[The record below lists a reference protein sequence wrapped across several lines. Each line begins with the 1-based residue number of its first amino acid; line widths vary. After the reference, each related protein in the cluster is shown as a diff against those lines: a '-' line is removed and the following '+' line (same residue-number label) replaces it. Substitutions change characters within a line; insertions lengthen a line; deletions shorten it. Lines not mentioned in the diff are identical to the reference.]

1 MRIKTRLFIV
11 ISILV
16 LFNLLVG
23 IIGIFSLRNTVTDNQ
38 YMDKLSD
45 MQYIAKQ
52 IEFRMAGQSNDE
64 RALLLTGDE
73 QYAKQME
80 EKSDEIQAQLQEL
93 RKLSKPADYKKIDEI
108 SGNYEMYWAASQQ
121 VIATISTNPEK
132 ASEIHFLE
140 GRKIRKEVLDPSFE
154 LFIDQ
159 LDNEVVQVQENLKTE
174 SNFRS
179 TLLLVIAVLAAL
191 LGVILGA
198 SIIKAILRPLHQL
211 KEQMHHIS
219 KGDGDL
225 TKSITVKN
233 QDEFGEVAA
242 AFNQFVQSL
251 REMVSRIGD
260 SSEQVAANSEEFL
273 ASAEQTKDSSNQIA
287 NSMQKISANMNH
299 QTEILDT
306 SSQAV
311 KESLEGILNIATSTI
326 NVSNNV
332 EVVTVKAGNGEK
344 SVEKIVDSMEF
355 IHCSVDAADTSIKS
369 LADDVLKIDR
379 ITEMINDIASQTNL
393 LALNAAIEAARA
405 GEQGKGFSV
414 VAEEVRLLADQSSQ
428 SANQIKELINQI
440 QEEAK
445 KTVHSI
451 VVVKDSVNEGNLL
464 IKETASQLKDIIG
477 SISSVSAEI
486 QEIAATTE
494 HIGSEFSLVSKKVEE
509 VAQLS
514 QETSYST
521 SEIAGT
527 IEEQVATI
535 EEIELAAHSLASI
548 SESLH
553 EMVRRFK
560 V

>member
-11 ISILV
+11 INILV
-16 LFNLLVG
+16 LSNLLVG
-23 IIGIFSLRNTVTDNQ
+23 MIGIFSLRNTVTDNQ

-80 EKSDEIQAQLQEL
+80 EKSDEIKEQLQEL
-93 RKLSKPADYKKIDEI
+93 RKLSKPADYKMIDEI
-108 SGNYEMYWAASQQ
+108 SQSYAEYWAASQR
-121 VIATISTNPEK
+121 VIATVNTNPEK

-140 GRKIRKEVLDPSFE
+140 GRKIRKEILDPSFE
-154 LFIDQ
+154 KFIDQ
-159 LDNEVVQVQENLKTE
+159 LDKEVVQVQETVKSE
-174 SNFRS
+174 SDFRS

-211 KEQMHHIS
+211 KEQMNHIS

-242 AFNQFVQSL
+242 SFNQFVQSL

-273 ASAEQTKDSSNQIA
+273 ASAEQTKDSSDQIA
-287 NSMQKISANMNH
+287 NSMQKISTNMNN
-299 QTEILDT
+299 QTEILDA

-311 KESLEGILNIATSTI
+311 KESLEGILTIATSTT

-355 IHCSVDAADTSIKS
+355 IHDSVDAADASIKS

-428 SANQIKELINQI
+428 SANQIKELINHI
-440 QEEAK
+440 QAEAK

-451 VVVKDSVNEGNLL
+451 VVVKDSVNEGNSL
-464 IKETASQLKDIIG
+464 IKETAM
-477 SISSVSAEI
+477 SIKRYHRLYIKCVCRNSGNCCHNRTYWFGI
-486 QEIAATTE
+486 
-494 HIGSEFSLVSKKVEE
+494 
-509 VAQLS
+509 
-514 QETSYST
+514 
-521 SEIAGT
+521 
-527 IEEQVATI
+527 
-535 EEIELAAHSLASI
+535 
-548 SESLH
+548 
-553 EMVRRFK
+553 
-560 V
+560 